1 METIINSNPEQ
12 VAPVQNSKKSNKKK
26 FFLVFLL
33 VGIFICFGIYAFV
46 NRTPA
51 FCFNFTTDMKFGDR
65 EGQTSPFMFKGVP
78 YFPYE
83 VGGLQKALQ
92 EEGNY
97 IDPLELDGGGIYP
110 TAFFGASTQ
119 VGVREFQKRYGFEQ
133 DGLVDEE
140 ELLKLKEL
148 YTCPF
153 PIVSDMATSTATS
166 TILKK

>member
-1 METIINSNPEQ
+1 METITNTTPSETVSTEMP
-12 VAPVQNSKKSNKKK
+12 KSNKNKLIVLVAFVLVLISAGVY
-26 FFLVFLL
+26 FFL
-33 VGIFICFGIYAFV
+33 

-51 FCFNFTTDMKFGDR
+51 FCFDFTSDMKFGDR
-65 EGQTSPFMFKGVP
+65 EGQTSPFMLKGVP

-83 VGGLQKALQ
+83 VSGLQKALQ

-110 TAFFGASTQ
+110 SAFFGASTQ
-119 VGVREFQKRYGFEQ
+119 VGVREFQKKYGFEQ

-148 YTCPF
+148 YSCPV
-153 PIVSDMATSTATS
+153 PVVSTTATSTAT
-166 TILKK
+166 TTLQK